1 MMDLFNSRLLVLY
14 ICVCVCVCVQAFGFG
29 LLVVEQH
36 VYSARIRIQDEQT
49 IGRVEYLAYRW
60 RHGAISTNQHSVIRP
75 Y

>member
-1 MMDLFNSRLLVLY
+1 MDLFNSRLLVLY

-49 IGRVEYLAYRW
+49 IGTELSISLTD
-60 RHGAISTNQHSVIRP
+60 GATVP
-75 Y
+75 YQPINIP